1 MNPQNKL
8 TTEQFVA
15 KAKAIHGDKYDYSK
29 VDYANNHTK
38 VCIICHE
45 HGLFW
50 QTPKEHLKGSG
61 CIQCGRERMRFK
73 QTLSQEEFIQKAMS
87 VHGDKYDYSKVEYV
101 NATTPVSIICPRH
114 GVFKQKAY
122 GHIWG
127 YGCPHCANESK
138 RKLVYGVGI
147 KDITCS
153 KPKYYSLWSA
163 VLRRCY
169 WEASFKKNPT
179 YRGCSVCDE
188 WLTLSNFKK
197 WFESPENGYRENYQ
211 LDKDLIVKGN
221 KVYSP
226 STCCFLPIE
235 LNSLLTSRRNFRGK
249 YPIGVSKK
257 NNKYQ
262 VSLSTEENRYKYLG
276 VYDTPEE
283 AFQVYKQAKEK
294 HIKNLAERYFQE
306 GKITERV
313 YHALM
318 KYEIEITD

>member
-1 MNPQNKL
+1 MKPKSKL

-29 VDYANNHTK
+29 VDYVNNHSK

-45 HGLFW
+45 HGEFW
-50 QTPKEHLKGSG
+50 QTPKEHLRGSG
-61 CIQCGRERMRFK
+61 CIQCGRERMGFK

-122 GHIWG
+122 GHLWG
-127 YGCPHCANESK
+127 YGCPSCANESH

-147 KDITCS
+147 KDVTCS
-153 KPKYYSLWSA
+153 NTKYYTLWKT

-169 WEASFKKNPT
+169 WEESFKKSPS

-188 WLTLSNFKK
+188 WLTLSNFKA
-197 WFESPENGYRENYQ
+197 WFENPKNGYREGYH
-211 LDKDLIVKGN
+211 LDKDVLVKGN
-221 KVYSP
+221 RVYSP
-226 STCCFLPIE
+226 ETCCFLPIE
-235 LNSLLTSRRNFRGK
+235 LNSLFTSRKYERGE
-249 YPIGVSKK
+249 YPIGVTKK
-257 NNKYQ
+257 NNKFQ
-262 VSLSTEENRYKYLG
+262 VRLSTHTNPYGYLG

-283 AFQVYKQAKEK
+283 AFAVYKSAKEQY
-294 HIKNLAERYFQE
+294 IKELAKKYFRE

-313 YHALM
+313 YDALM
-318 KYEIEITD
+318 KYEVEITD